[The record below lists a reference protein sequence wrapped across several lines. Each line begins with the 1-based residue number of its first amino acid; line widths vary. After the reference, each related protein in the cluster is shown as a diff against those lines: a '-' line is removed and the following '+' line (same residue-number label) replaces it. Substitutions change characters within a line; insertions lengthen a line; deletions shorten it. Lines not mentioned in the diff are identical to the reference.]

1 MAGGEGTRL
10 RPLTANQPKPML
22 PMANRPMAEHV
33 VNLLRKHGFEEIVV
47 TVAFLANQIRTYF
60 GDGSEFG
67 VSMVYATEET
77 PLGTAG
83 SVLNARE
90 QLDERFLVISGDV
103 LTDIDLS
110 ELVAFHEK
118 QGAVATLALKAMENP
133 LEFGI
138 VITGQD
144 GRIERFLEKPGWG
157 DVFSDTINT
166 GIYVLEPEV
175 LDWIEEGRPV
185 DFSGEVFP
193 AMLTE
198 GLPLYGFVAGGYWE
212 DVGTLEAYLRAHTDI
227 LSGQVEVDVPGFPLR
242 PGVWIGEG
250 AEIHPSASVDAPA
263 VVGGNCRIG
272 PGTRIGPYTVLGS
285 NVRVGENALIER
297 SVLHDNC
304 YLATG
309 VTARG
314 SVMARSCDVRQGVHV
329 EEGVVMGDGCR
340 VGRGAVLRA
349 GVKVYPNKTIEA
361 GAVVSSS
368 IVWESR
374 GSRSL
379 FGRLGVSGIANVD
392 LSPELAMRVAM
403 AYGSILPKGSTVTT
417 SRDSSRAARVLK
429 RAVMVGL
436 TAAGCNVDDLEA
448 CTVPVTRFQVRTS
461 VAIGGVTVRLVAGD
475 PQAVSLR
482 FLDGAGV
489 DLDEATQRKI
499 ERMHDRE
506 ESRRVLAAEIGDIE
520 FPSRTAELYT
530 AELINGVDVEA
541 IRRAEFKL
549 VLDYAFGTT
558 SFVLPNVLAKLG
570 ADVLVMNPHVSTPGV
585 LSFDR
590 DTHAA
595 RVGELV
601 RSSGAHLGAMFD
613 PDGEQLTLLDDS
625 GQVLTDDEA
634 LCALVSLVVSEG
646 AAAQDGPGASP
657 AVAGG
662 HPGSIV
668 LPVDAPREAARMAER
683 AGRDV
688 VWTKL
693 VASDLMLACGEEG
706 VAFGGNTQG
715 GFIVPR
721 FLPAFD
727 AVAAFVHVLSMLAHR
742 DARLSETTAAIG
754 TPYVVRREVP
764 TPFEHKGL
772 VMRLLLERAR
782 AAEMQLID
790 GVKLVDP
797 DGWTLVVPDPEAP
810 VTILKAEG
818 DTATRAEARAN
829 EMAEL
834 ISWILSE
841 ATPATR

>member
-33 VNLLRKHGFEEIVV
+33 VSLLRKHGFTEIVV
-47 TVAFLANQIRTYF
+47 TVSFLANQIRTYF

-110 ELVAFHEK
+110 ELVAFHDK
-118 QGAVATLALKAMENP
+118 QDSVATLALKAMDNP

-138 VITGQD
+138 VITGQH
-144 GRIERFLEKPGWG
+144 GRVERFLEKPGWG

-175 LDWIEEGRPV
+175 FDWIEEGRPV

-193 AMLTE
+193 AMLEE
-198 GLPLYGFVAGGYWE
+198 GRPLHGFVAGGYWE

-227 LSGQVEVDVPGFPLR
+227 LDGKVELVISGFPLR
-242 PGVWIGEG
+242 PGVWVGEG
-250 AEIHPSASVDAPA
+250 AEIHPSASVQAPA
-263 VVGGNCRIG
+263 AIGANCRIG
-272 PGTRIGPYTVLGS
+272 PVASIGPHTVLGT
-285 NVRVGENALIER
+285 NVRVGENTVIER

-314 SVMARSCDVRQGVHV
+314 SVMARSCDIRQGVHV
-329 EEGVVMGDGCR
+329 EEGVVLGDGCR
-340 VGRGAVLRA
+340 VGRGAVLRS

-403 AYGSILPKGSTVTT
+403 AYGSILPKGATVTT

-436 TAAGCNVDDLEA
+436 TAAGCNVEDLEA
-448 CTVPVTRFQVRTS
+448 ATVPVTRFQVRTGVS
-461 VAIGGVTVRLVAGD
+461 SGGVTVRLVADD
-475 PQAVSLR
+475 PQSVSLR
-482 FLDGAGV
+482 FLDGDGV

-499 ERMHDRE
+499 ERLHARE
-506 ESRRVLAAEIGDIE
+506 EYRRVLAAEIGDIE
-520 FPSRTAELYT
+520 FPSRTIELYT
-530 AELINGVDVEA
+530 AELVNGADVEA
-541 IRRAEFKL
+541 IRRARFKL

-558 SFVLPNVLAKLG
+558 SFVMPNVLAKLG
-570 ADVLVMNPHVSTPGV
+570 VDVLVMNPHVSTPGV

-590 DTHAA
+590 ETHAG
-595 RVGELV
+595 RLGELV

-613 PDGEQLTLLDDS
+613 PDGEQLTLVDDT
-625 GQVLTDDEA
+625 GRVLTDDEA
-634 LCALVSLVVSEG
+634 LGTLVSLFVSDG
-646 AAAQDGPGASP
+646 GPGCS
-657 AVAGG
+657 V
-662 HPGSIV
+662 PGAIV
-668 LPVDAPREAARMAER
+668 LPVDGPRQAARVAEE
-683 AGRDV
+683 AGRQV

-693 VASDLMLACGEEG
+693 AASELMDACGQGE

-727 AVAAFVHVLSMLAHR
+727 AVATFVHLLSLLAHCGSR
-742 DARLSETTAAIG
+742 FSETVSSIAS
-754 TPYVVRREVP
+754 PFVSRRDVP
-764 TPFEHKGL
+764 TPFEQKGL

-782 AAEMQLID
+782 SSEVQLID
-790 GVKLVDP
+790 GVKLVDA

-810 VTILKAEG
+810 ITVVKAESTSLEG
-818 DTATRAEARAN
+818 AEARVA
-829 EMAEL
+829 EMAEQ
-834 ISWILSE
+834 IGWILAE
-841 ATPATR
+841 ASPAGV